1 MKIQIKKII
10 FSTIT
15 VFVCLFSFVPLVF
28 ATTTAGTLTGG
39 VDLGVRPV
47 KDITYTLLEPL
58 PCVSGPGCTG
68 QQKTIPNLA
77 YYINY
82 MFKLAVGIAVVLA
95 VIMVFYGG
103 FTYATTDLIP
113 AKTEGK
119 KVIQNALIG
128 LLLTLASYII
138 LYTIDPRY
146 VQFNTGLDR
155 VKVDTTSA
163 FALIIN
169 TQAEANLRKTLTGEY
184 INRAQIRNELTD
196 IQNQIYDYQERL
208 NDPLI
213 SDEEKITLENES
225 IPNAERSL
233 VEKKT
238 ALVKS
243 QSFSEDVMRG
253 LEDAHLAVN
262 AVNKDSTSYDKDVAV
277 EKEKVLVGEKTLL
290 DEKMI
295 YSINKK
301 FEDLKIDT
309 IGRSNETEL
318 LKIIDDEKTVTE
330 NQVQLYGWSSATQ
343 YIYEKPD
350 VKNNLSVAG
359 VGATP
364 QYAYGATEKARDIQK
379 LIDKMESQ
387 KTFIQQ
393 ETALATNSKN
403 EVVTYADTEIAKAK
417 VLLNNLK
424 K

>member
-10 FSTIT
+10 FSAIT

-119 KVIQNALIG
+119 KIIQNALIG

-146 VQFNTGLDR
+146 VEFNTSLDR

-184 INRAQIRNELTD
+184 VNRAQIRNELTD
-196 IQNQIYDYQERL
+196 VQNQIYDYQERL

-225 IPNAERSL
+225 IPNAEKSL
-233 VEKKT
+233 VEKKA

-253 LEDAHLAVN
+253 LEAAHL
-262 AVNKDSTSYDKDVAV
+262 AVNKDSTSYDKDVAM

-295 YSINKK
+295 SSINKK
-301 FEDLKIDT
+301 FEDLKIDA

-318 LKIIDDEKTVTE
+318 LKIIADEKTVTK

-350 VKNNLSVAG
+350 VKNNLSVGG
-359 VGATP
+359 VGATA

-387 KTFIQQ
+387 KTLISQ
-393 ETALATNSKN
+393 ETNLSPNSKN

-417 VLLNNLK
+417 TLLSNLK